1 MEHTIMK
8 IENQYK
14 SCCNAYLDQAWQSL
28 LGQMLIDEVYEPL
41 TLTVPIDYYTPTVP
55 NGSVLPRFL
64 VNF

>member
-28 LGQMLIDEVYEPL
+28 LGQMLIDEVYAPL
-41 TLTVPIDYYTPTVP
+41 TLTVPINYTLTVP
-55 NGSVLPRFL
+55 NGSVLSRFL